1 MQRFDTGFRITYT
14 AFIMHDR
21 TKSYRQMKSILI
33 AAISALLLSGCEK
46 IYDYETNTIFMVEHS
61 NYAWGIHH
69 SGIMIDSTGN
79 VMTFNLPTTWNRP
92 DEMGFITLADMQE
105 NLAQMEGISC
115 SVTRNDFAKNSSKLM
130 KAKNGILSDPKNE
143 MYDFGTVQYSGF
155 LYDPD
160 NNRYQ
165 RILIRQTGDWA
176 IENSSRE
183 AKELYEWLKRP
194 CNPD

>member
-1 MQRFDTGFRITYT
+1 MRGPKAYQ
-14 AFIMHDR
+14 
-21 TKSYRQMKSILI
+21 QLKSILI
-33 AAISALLLSGCEK
+33 AAISALLLTGCEK

-79 VMTFNLPTTWNRP
+79 VMTFNLPTTWNWP
-92 DEMGFITLADMQE
+92 DEMGFLSLADIQE

-165 RILIRQTGDWA
+165 RILIRQTGDWS